1 MANRRKNQ
9 RNLLQVHREIDVPL
23 KEVSAI
29 CLRRSR
35 NHRMSLIAVGDRDAR
50 LAWVSLPLSKKEPLN
65 WHTVDIDR
73 LRGSRISSSDPQ
85 IEAVCADG
93 AGRLLVLQETPPRA
107 ELLDFRTSRAV
118 GSIKLLVESGGA
130 LARSWSNP
138 QGSRGEGV
146 VLLPRGHLLVAK
158 EKRPA
163 ALMEFGPRGSRSRGL
178 ECGGALPDSARWPV
192 PAGEHTFVACAVWL
206 PDKPLM
212 KTCTDFSDLAI
223 GPDGRLY
230 VLSDKSET
238 IARIADLAPGGGIAA
253 LDTAWQLCDLKGK
266 PEGLAFT
273 ADGRA
278 IVALDRSK
286 PRRNLVVLEP
296 PIARSQIDARRA
308 KRPSR

>member
-1 MANRRKNQ
+1 MANRRRNK

-35 NHRMSLIAVGDRDAR
+35 NHRISLIAVGDRDAR
-50 LAWVSLPLSKKEPLN
+50 LAWVSLPLSKTGPLN

-73 LRGSRISSSDPQ
+73 LRGSKISSSNPQ

-107 ELLDFRTSRAV
+107 ELLDLRASRTVA
-118 GSIKLLVESGGA
+118 SIKLLVEDGA
-130 LARSWSNP
+130 ALTRSWSNP
-138 QGSRGEGV
+138 EGSRGEGV

-158 EKRPA
+158 EKHPA

-178 ECGGALPDSARWPV
+178 KCGGALPDSARWPV
-192 PAGEHTFVACAVWL
+192 PAGEHAFVACAIWL

-212 KTCTDFSDLAI
+212 KACTDFSDLAI

-238 IARIADLAPGGGIAA
+238 IARIDDLAPGGGIAA
-253 LDTAWQLCDLKGK
+253 MDTAWQLCDLKGK
-266 PEGLAFT
+266 PEGLAF
-273 ADGRA
+273 AGDGRA
-278 IVALDRSK
+278 IVALDKSK
-286 PRRNLVVLEP
+286 LRRNLVVLDP
-296 PIARSQIDARRA
+296 PIALPPNRVRQA